1 MITDFSLGLETSTSS
16 TYRDTKML
24 LSDIKGI
31 SKIAILVQLSEVD
44 QVGPVDECIEAET
57 TRPGAGEI
65 LDTPTFLRII
75 ILVNKINKLG
85 NLTKIRYSSSDT
97 TTIRHIWQTSSH

>member
-1 MITDFSLGLETSTSS
+1 
-16 TYRDTKML
+16 ML

-31 SKIAILVQLSEVD
+31 SKIAILVQLIEVD

-57 TRPGAGEI
+57 TRPGGAGEI
-65 LDTPTFLRII
+65 LDTPTFLRKI

-85 NLTKIRYSSSDT
+85 NLTNIR
-97 TTIRHIWQTSSH
+97 